1 MKEPEGLSR
10 RKAVFRARTEHYAS
24 LGFDRFAAAD
34 FVIGTGGRLSG
45 PALDVGTGK
54 GLTAMALARRGLE
67 VVSVDP
73 DADEQA
79 LACVLADEAGLAA
92 RIRFVHG
99 DASDLPFPGGQFGC
113 AALVEVLHHLQDPV
127 PVLGETARVL
137 RPCGIVILA
146 DFSAEGLELVA
157 RVHRGEGREHS
168 VSGVTPESA
177 AAFLS
182 MRGFAVEARLS
193 GHKHDVIVLAKE
205 HQREELRTDADL
217 RI

>member
-1 MKEPEGLSR
+1 G
-10 RKAVFRARTEHYAS
+10 H
-24 LGFDRFAAAD
+24 
-34 FVIGTGGRLSG
+34 
-45 PALDVGTGK
+45 
-54 GLTAMALARRGLE
+54 
-67 VVSVDP
+67 
-73 DADEQA
+73 
-79 LACVLADEAGLAA
+79 
-92 RIRFVHG
+92 
-99 DASDLPFPGGQFGC
+99 FGC
-113 AALVEVLHHLQDPV
+113 AALVEVLHHLRDPE

-157 RVHRGEGREHS
+157 RVHRGEGREHP

-205 HQREELRTDADL
+205 HRREG
-217 RI
+217 